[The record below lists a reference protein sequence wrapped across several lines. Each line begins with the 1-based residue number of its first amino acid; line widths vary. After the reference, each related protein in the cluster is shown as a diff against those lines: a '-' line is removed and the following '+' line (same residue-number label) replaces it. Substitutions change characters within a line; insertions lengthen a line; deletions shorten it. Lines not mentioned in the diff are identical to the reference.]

1 MNPEDRQRLFD
12 ALDRVMR
19 EDEQARERL
28 NVLLLDFSSRL
39 FSALEKALAEISAR
53 GTPASASAAG

>member
-53 GTPASASAAG
+53 